1 MGPACNNEFTFC
13 LRNNLSSS
21 CTFGNVTSSGEISDD
36 DLDFSPNVFTELGL
50 PNPIGFQN
58 FAPIVSIML
67 FVINIY
73 FYSAIFLV

>member
-1 MGPACNNEFTFC
+1 MGPACNN
-13 LRNNLSSS
+13 LLSA
-21 CTFGNVTSSGEISDD
+21 FAAIYHHLVTSSGEISDD
-36 DLDFSPNVFTELGL
+36 DFDFSPNVFTELGL

-67 FVINIY
+67 FVINIC